1 MKKYSFAKVQLIFFL
16 LLLYCLAFDFVILDK
31 GFSVSYVHRTEI
43 CALGVG
49 VGFVV
54 LYMFIAL
61 AFGSEFFK
69 LIFRRTNEYE
79 LFNLGITRFVAFSI
93 AFVLLLSGYIY
104 SVTIPVMLLVYGEL
118 LYIIIIG
125 GDDW

>member
-1 MKKYSFAKVQLIFFL
+1 MERYSFAKVQLIFFL
-16 LLLYCLAFDFVILDK
+16 LLVYCLVFDFVILDK
-31 GFSVSYVHRTEI
+31 DFLIYPGHRNKI
-43 CALGVG
+43 CVLGV
-49 VGFVV
+49 VLGFVV

-61 AFGSEFFK
+61 AFGSDFFK
-69 LIFRRTNEYE
+69 LIFSRANEYE
-79 LFNLGITRFVAFSI
+79 LFNLGITRLVAFST

-118 LYIIIIG
+118 LYIIIVG